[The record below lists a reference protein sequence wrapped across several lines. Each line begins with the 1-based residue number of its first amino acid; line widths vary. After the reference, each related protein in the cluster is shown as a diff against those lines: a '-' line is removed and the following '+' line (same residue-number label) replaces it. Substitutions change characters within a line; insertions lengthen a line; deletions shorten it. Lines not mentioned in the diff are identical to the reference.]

1 MAYSFKDKAVTP
13 YAGIVSQ
20 FKAGAEF
27 SPDGKWLAY
36 SSVAPN
42 QTQPIPYIEPYP
54 ATGAKYQISTEREG
68 GSNPMWSRDGR
79 EVFYTPGPATILMTI
94 SMTTSPSFSFSA
106 GKPVARPFTNA
117 PPPEGRM
124 WDIAPQQQRFLGFL
138 RAGAPD
144 AAAARREEI
153 RVVLN
158 WTEELKSR
166 VK

>member
-1 MAYSFKDKAVTP
+1 MAYSFTDKAATP

-36 SSVAPN
+36 SSVAPK
-42 QTQPIPYIEPYP
+42 QTQAIPYIEPYP

-79 EVFYTPGPATILMTI
+79 EVFYVPGPGTILM
-94 SMTTSPSFSFSA
+94 SVSVTTARSFSFGP
-106 GKPVARPFTNA
+106 GKPVARPFTNS
-117 PPPEGRM
+117 PPIAGRM
-124 WDIAPQQQRFLGFL
+124 FDMAPQGQRFLGL
-138 RAGAPD
+138 LPAGAADPS
-144 AAAARREEI
+144 AMRREEI

-158 WTEELKSR
+158 WTEELKRR
-166 VK
+166 VR